1 MTHIHAK
8 EQRPWDTEVIAP
20 WRPLLT
26 WTIESNLPRH
36 MSLCMRRNIKYQR
49 LFISVGWNM
58 KHTLNTI
65 SRFWGGTVLTSFHQS
80 IMGYNCA
87 KLRHSFVI
95 IQTLCNLSMKLNLK
109 MKESDSFTF
118 STLPETLFNNGI
130 SNFVANL
137 QCLMCFICNV
147 MPIVCTVK
155 VCSAIYTM

>member
-1 MTHIHAK
+1 
-8 EQRPWDTEVIAP
+8 
-20 WRPLLT
+20 
-26 WTIESNLPRH
+26 
-36 MSLCMRRNIKYQR
+36 
-49 LFISVGWNM
+49 M

-95 IQTLCNLSMKLNLK
+95 IQTLCYLSMKLNLK

-137 QCLMCFICNV
+137 QCIMCFICNV
-147 MPIVCTVK
+147 MPSLHSK
-155 VCSAIYTM
+155 SL